1 MQVGM
6 IGLGRMGAAMVR
18 RLLRG
23 GHSCV
28 AYNENPAALESV
40 TGEGAVGITS
50 LVDFVNALERP
61 RTVWLMI
68 PAAAVDEVIGELSS
82 HLHDGDIVIDGG
94 NSHYVDDIRR
104 ASELRSRGIHYV
116 DVGTSGGVWG
126 EQRGYCLMIGGE
138 TPVVDSLQAIF
149 KTLAPGR
156 GEIVRTPGRENA
168 RSTAEDGYLHCGAAG
183 AGHFVKMIHNAIEY
197 GLMAAYAEGFNILR
211 RANAGMANQS
221 VDAETA
227 PLRDPERYRYEFDV
241 SEIAELWRRGSVIGS
256 WLLDL
261 TAASLREQPD
271 LANFSGIVADSGESR
286 WAVSAALDEGTP
298 VPVLSAALYQRFA
311 SRGSDDFANRL
322 LSAMRFA
329 FGGHVERK
337 HKD

>member
-23 GHSCV
+23 GHPCV

-40 TGEGAVGITS
+40 TAEGAVGTTS
-50 LVDFVNALERP
+50 LGDFANALARP

-68 PAAAVDEVIGELSS
+68 PAAAVDEVIGELSA
-82 HLHDGDIVIDGG
+82 HLDDGDIVIDGG

-104 ASELRSRGIHYV
+104 ASELQSRGIHYV
-116 DVGTSGGVWG
+116 NVGTSGGVWG

-138 TPVVDSLQAIF
+138 TAIVESLDAIF

-156 GEIVRTPGRENA
+156 GEIARTPGRENA

-211 RANAGMANQS
+211 RANAGMGSQ
-221 VDAETA
+221 T
-227 PLRDPERYRYEFDV
+227 
-241 SEIAELWRRGSVIGS
+241 RGCG
-256 WLLDL
+256 DC
-261 TAASLREQPD
+261 TAA
-271 LANFSGIVADSGESR
+271 
-286 WAVSAALDEGTP
+286 
-298 VPVLSAALYQRFA
+298 
-311 SRGSDDFANRL
+311 
-322 LSAMRFA
+322 
-329 FGGHVERK
+329 
-337 HKD
+337 